1 MIGTKRKPVPLAAK
15 AFLIGAA
22 LASSLAFAQP
32 KGDRTVRVADT
43 DTTMNAAIAKAQA
56 TLDTFL
62 ATAAKPPAGTSG
74 YKLKVA
80 VADGADTEHFWVLP
94 FRATEKG
101 FEGTLANDPQI
112 VRNVKSGQTIK
123 FTRKEISDWGYVKNE
138 RQVGSFTVCALFK
151 KMSKD
156 EVKYYRDN
164 HGFDC

>member
-1 MIGTKRKPVPLAAK
+1 MICSKRKHGTLATK

-22 LASSLAFAQP
+22 LVSSFAFAQP
-32 KGDRTVRVADT
+32 KGDRVVSVANADPVMT
-43 DTTMNAAIAKAQA
+43 AAIAKAQA

-80 VADGADTEHFWVLP
+80 VADGPDTEHFWVLP
-94 FRATEKG
+94 FRATATG

-112 VRNVKSGQTIK
+112 VSNVKMGQTIK
-123 FTRKEISDWGYVKNE
+123 FTRKEISDWGYEKNQ

>member
-1 MIGTKRKPVPLAAK
+1 MTKRTPAVPLAAK

-22 LASSLAFAQP
+22 LVSSMAFAQA
-32 KGDRTVRVADT
+32 KDRTVLVANADPA
-43 DTTMNAAIAKAQA
+43 MVAAISKAQA

-94 FRATEKG
+94 FRATAKG
-101 FEGTLANDPQI
+101 FEGVLANEPNI
-112 VRNVKSGQTIK
+112 VSNVKMGQTIK
-123 FTRKEISDWGYVKNE
+123 FIRKDISDWGYLKNE

-156 EVKYYRDN
+156 EVAYYRNN